1 MDANMFEQL
10 PSFLQFSKNTLKV
23 IHASFVI
30 SLIYNIVGLS
40 LSSARYLIAT
50 FCGHIDA
57 IKLSNCYC
65 IYNHSNNINGKK
77 RRTEMS
83 IMFILIGTSLLLAI
97 GFLTAFIWSV
107 KSGQL
112 DDDYTPSVRILF
124 DDFEK
129 KKEEEK
135 DIISPVEIK

>member
-1 MDANMFEQL
+1 
-10 PSFLQFSKNTLKV
+10 
-23 IHASFVI
+23 
-30 SLIYNIVGLS
+30 
-40 LSSARYLIAT
+40 
-50 FCGHIDA
+50 
-57 IKLSNCYC
+57 
-65 IYNHSNNINGKK
+65 
-77 RRTEMS
+77 MS

-129 KKEEEK
+129 KEEEK
-135 DIISPVEIK
+135 TEIITPIEIK